1 MFDLAEVD
9 LSRVYVHDGSPVK
22 DVTRVGKHKAIG
34 YVNFSPSPSEMF
46 RPPEINL
53 RQIGEMLESRG
64 MRVYYDGG
72 PAGRGHQQE
81 IADLVRQL
89 PPVRY
94 NRKLRPAHL
103 FLGDNPHLPHTLI
116 AADPVTIER
125 LLAANRE
132 ALYGFPPTVEAFV
145 DLIRSVWI
153 DLKLP
158 LGKLI
163 RLAFSYY
170 KLYGGREIPRLFEP
184 EQPEPSQPPVG
195 HDEVSPA
202 AIVHELDNL
211 TTRCEQLFA
220 GQRAQLKQIGRD
232 ITDAYENL
240 GAYTI
245 IHDHFRAARE
255 RNRVVQLIS
264 EQERLLEE
272 QEGLLADLRRLV
284 DLTSS
289 VSFDNKERHAPRDG
303 K

>member
-1 MFDLAEVD
+1 MFDHAELD
-9 LSRVYVHDGSPVK
+9 LSRVYVHDGYLLK
-22 DVTRVGKHKAIG
+22 DVTTVGRHKAIG
-34 YVNFSPSPSEMF
+34 NVAFSPSPSDRF
-46 RPPEINL
+46 RPPDIDL
-53 RQIGEMLESRG
+53 RQIGETLESRG
-64 MRVYYDGG
+64 MRVFYDGP

-89 PPVRY
+89 PQVRY
-94 NRKLRPAHL
+94 ARKQGPGYF
-103 FLGDNPHLPHTLI
+103 FLGENTHVPHTLI

-195 HDEVSPA
+195 HNEVSRA
-202 AIVHELDNL
+202 ALQAELD
-211 TTRCEQLFA
+211 RCERVFARQKVQIRQL
-220 GQRAQLKQIGRD
+220 GRD
-232 ITDAYENL
+232 ITDAHENML
-240 GAYTI
+240 AYI
-245 IHDHFRAARE
+245 AIHDHLCAARE
-255 RNRVVQLIS
+255 RKRIARLVS
-264 EQERLLEE
+264 EQDRILER
-272 QEGLLADLRRLV
+272 QEGLLANLRRLMREAE
-284 DLTSS
+284 LT
-289 VSFDNKERHAPRDG
+289 
-303 K
+303 